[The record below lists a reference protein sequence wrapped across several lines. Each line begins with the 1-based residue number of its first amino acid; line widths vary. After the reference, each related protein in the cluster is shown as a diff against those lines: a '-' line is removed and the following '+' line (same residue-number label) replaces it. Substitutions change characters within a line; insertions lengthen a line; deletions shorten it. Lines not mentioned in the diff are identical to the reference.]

1 MGYRFRIS
9 QSDMGYLYES
19 AKGRMDAHPDYADK
33 HKRVIRDYPYFKSER
48 EALEA
53 AIKIEKINPYSCQIW
68 AKIEKGD
75 DGIFRILNWWIVTD
89 DIKVPANRAYL
100 NYSEGDDVKAFFFGD
115 EATGIQSI
123 DNGQETTEG
132 AIYNLAGQRLS
143 KIQKGINIVGEK
155 KVMVK

>member
-53 AIKIEKINPYSCQIW
+53 AIKIEKIYPYSCQIW

-89 DIKVPANRAYL
+89 DIKVKLAAEYIGMAL
-100 NYSEGDDVKAFFFGD
+100 MYD
-115 EATGIQSI
+115 ET
-123 DNGQETTEG
+123 
-132 AIYNLAGQRLS
+132 RLS
-143 KIQKGINIVGEK
+143 KIIGGNAKIDDVIAYI
-155 KVMVK
+155 

>member
-89 DIKVPANRAYL
+89 DIKVKLAAEYIGMAL
-100 NYSEGDDVKAFFFGD
+100 MYD
-115 EATGIQSI
+115 ET
-123 DNGQETTEG
+123 
-132 AIYNLAGQRLS
+132 RLS
-143 KIQKGINIVGEK
+143 KIIGGNTKIDDVIAYI
-155 KVMVK
+155 